1 MHIRIYG
8 RATTD
13 VGYDGE
19 DEPVLDKGETK
30 RDIWGTEP
38 RGRCLRLSLRTLNT
52 VAMWSHGL
60 MSIAVLAVAVVNK
73 AHEKCVPVSSTFN
86 AGRPGPYANTSSSEL
101 LPGPGICFGYLALAF
116 ELVCFAAHVWI
127 WWNFNVD
134 YQAIL
139 TKKINPWRWLEYA
152 VSSSFMV
159 LCIVSIVGQHS
170 LGALLGLAG
179 CNAATMATGLW
190 SEQANWH
197 KDRNDRK
204 DWFPFALGVFLQA
217 VVWTAVF
224 VAYGTTAT
232 KLTPPWF
239 VHVFPVQ
246 LFAFF
251 NCFAVVEGLWLNGS
265 IERYEDKEWWYIF
278 LSLSSKISLAALIIG
293 ATF

>member
-1 MHIRIYG
+1 MPSRFST
-8 RATTD
+8 RD
-13 VGYDGE
+13 PLDGE
-19 DEPVLDKGETK
+19 DDPLVPEEGGDDKKELLGTK
-30 RDIWGTEP
+30 PSGQ
-38 RGRCLRLSLRTLNT
+38 CLRLSLRTLNT

-116 ELVCFAAHVWI
+116 ELICFAAHLWI
-127 WWNFNVD
+127 WLNFEEG
-134 YQAIL
+134 YQKIL
-139 TKKINPWRWLEYA
+139 RNRINPWRWAEYA
-152 VSSSFMV
+152 ASSTVMLLAILSV
-159 LCIVSIVGQHS
+159 VGQHS
-170 LGALLGLAG
+170 LGALLGLSG

-197 KDRNDRK
+197 KDRNDKK
-204 DWFPFALGVFLQA
+204 DRFPFALGWLLQA

-246 LFAFF
+246 LFVFF
-251 NCFAVVEGLWLNGS
+251 TCFGVVEGLWLNGS
-265 IERYEDKEWWYIF
+265 IERYEDKEWWYVF